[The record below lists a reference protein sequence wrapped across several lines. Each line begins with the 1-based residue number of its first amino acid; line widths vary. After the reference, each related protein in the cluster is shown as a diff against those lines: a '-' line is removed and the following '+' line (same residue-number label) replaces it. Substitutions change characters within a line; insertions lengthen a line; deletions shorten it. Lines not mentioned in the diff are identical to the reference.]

1 MEKDLLYNIGTG
13 RSISDESSD
22 LLLNV
27 DVLGERSK
35 TNFIVSCSEKE
46 DDFESRI
53 PLNKI
58 LNFGSANIKQKVKNK
73 NKVKEIRLQKDLF
86 WRIAFIAL
94 EHDPDIQK
102 IVSFPLTPIPS
113 SLCHFDVTI
122 CKTKK
127 STLINVLAP
136 LHEHESTFFS
146 PSALLIDGFFLC
158 TQWVILLKVTQQ

>member
-1 MEKDLLYNIGTG
+1 MYNIGTG

-86 WRIAFIAL
+86 
-94 EHDPDIQK
+94 
-102 IVSFPLTPIPS
+102 
-113 SLCHFDVTI
+113 
-122 CKTKK
+122 
-127 STLINVLAP
+127 
-136 LHEHESTFFS
+136 
-146 PSALLIDGFFLC
+146 
-158 TQWVILLKVTQQ
+158 